1 MEVITT
7 YCFDKNFNTVSYP
20 DFAHPAMI
28 GFHES
33 NSALVAMRHIPF
45 LRPILFNMPT
55 WLTRR
60 LSPGAMGRINF
71 IKAVDAQISG
81 ILEDGSS
88 LDRAEHEIIYHHLLN
103 PKNEGENLSRKSLRD
118 HAMSLVIG
126 GTETVA
132 NTCVMATY
140 HVLANSRIK
149 ERLKAEL
156 VEAWP
161 DVDAAPISLER
172 LEKLPYLV
180 RSSQPVP
187 PVNSQ

>member
-1 MEVITT
+1 
-7 YCFDKNFNTVSYP
+7 
-20 DFAHPAMI
+20 
-28 GFHES
+28 
-33 NSALVAMRHIPF
+33 
-45 LRPILFNMPT
+45 
-55 WLTRR
+55 
-60 LSPGAMGRINF
+60 MGRINF